1 MPQVFTLYLEMMRTG
16 LYDVVFCFVFCF
28 VFWEGFG
35 FFFAPFEVGQTCGVY
50 WLKSNAPCVGFSYTV
65 CIVVAHTHTRTHVRA
80 HMHVHAE
87 THFPQLS
94 P

>member
-1 MPQVFTLYLEMMRTG
+1 MHQVFTLYLEMMRTG

-28 VFWEGFG
+28 FWGGFWG
-35 FFFAPFEVGQTCGVY
+35 FFAPFEVGQTCGVY

-65 CIVVAHTHTRTHVRA
+65 CIVVAHTHVRTHT
-80 HMHVHAE
+80 HVHAE

>member
-35 FFFAPFEVGQTCGVY
+35 VFLPP
-50 WLKSNAPCVGFSYTV
+50 LKWD
-65 CIVVAHTHTRTHVRA
+65 RHV
-80 HMHVHAE
+80 E
-87 THFPQLS
+87 SIGLS
-94 P
+94 QMLPVWDLVIQFV